1 MKKKT
6 LINTFSV
13 LTLTSLFSFA
23 GLNNVNAQP
32 VNESVKVNKVNI
44 DNEFA
49 LGMDISSI
57 ISLEKGGVTYYDENG
72 KKEDLFVVSNMF
84 SDKPIENTYSLVFIN
99 NDGKTK
105 MLYNKLYKG
114 NMNMGGCYAY
124 LYGIIQVEKSDV
136 PQIVTKCSYYSVTL
150 DNEYGLY
157 QFNRNNYE
165 LLLYSKKM

>member
-32 VNESVKVNKVNI
+32 VNESIKVNKVNI
-44 DNEFA
+44 NNEFA

-72 KKEDLFVVSNMF
+72 KKGD
-84 SDKPIENTYSLVFIN
+84 
-99 NDGKTK
+99 
-105 MLYNKLYKG
+105 
-114 NMNMGGCYAY
+114 
-124 LYGIIQVEKSDV
+124 
-136 PQIVTKCSYYSVTL
+136 
-150 DNEYGLY
+150 
-157 QFNRNNYE
+157 
-165 LLLYSKKM
+165 